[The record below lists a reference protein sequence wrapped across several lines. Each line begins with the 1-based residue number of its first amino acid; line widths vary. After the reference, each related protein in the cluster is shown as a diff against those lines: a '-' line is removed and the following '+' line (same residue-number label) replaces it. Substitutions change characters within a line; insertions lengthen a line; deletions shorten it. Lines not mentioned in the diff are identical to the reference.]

1 MVPQDSS
8 AATRQRCEGD
18 CRSNG
23 DGPPTYD
30 RRTMVIRGDFAF
42 DDEPADLA
50 DEPETRAD
58 RAVVAGV
65 VLLAIVIAIAVAV
78 VSRPTPQPG
87 TQAAPAGSVALERAS
102 AFGWQTLTPAS
113 GRPRPG
119 YPSPMVLSTDRVCV
133 GFERLDFDPRDRRP
147 SIARCDMQRRGDL
160 AVNEIRSVV
169 SIKAGFDTWHF
180 IQAPA
185 TLDSIEV
192 FLADGEPMSGD
203 RVFLAGTI
211 GALRLE
217 NGRDLERIEWE
228 TPLSTFR
235 CTPDPTAWRS
245 SVFCTER

>member
-1 MVPQDSS
+1 MVQRDSS
-8 AATRQRCEGD
+8 AATRQRCDGD
-18 CRSNG
+18 CRSDG
-23 DGPPTYD
+23 DRPPTYD

-50 DEPETRAD
+50 DGPKTRAD
-58 RAVVAGV
+58 RAEVAGV

-87 TQAAPAGSVALERAS
+87 SQAAPAGSVALERAS

-113 GRPRPG
+113 GRLRPD

-180 IQAPA
+180 IEAPA
-185 TLDSIEV
+185 ALDSIEV
-192 FLADGEPMSGD
+192 TLADGEPMSGD

-217 NGRDLERIEWE
+217 NGRDLERIEWA